1 MGFKRIRRNACT
13 GQINYR
19 TTGDSG
25 PRPKKTIMV
34 KSITTIICG
43 FLVLLSVSSCR
54 KEQEEPCPENG
65 RVTFTVAQTRATQEG
80 TFEKGNS
87 IGVFAIEPKTGV
99 YWATN
104 NKYTYDGR
112 AFKPATEED
121 NIIVTVGTDLDFYVY
136 YPFKEG
142 QTDITAISHSIGD
155 QQEKSG
161 WLSADF
167 LTASYTDVIQ
177 DYTIP
182 LHFEHRLSTVEVR
195 VEGSDRVDGAR
206 MENVK
211 YGSRFNLLTGKTVT
225 DETRGS
231 YAMYRYSSGNLTT
244 VFRMT
249 IPAQTLTTTS
259 NYITLTGTPD
269 MKLRGTSDMT
279 TEPGRI
285 HNYRIDY
292 KIRITVL
299 DYPQGGSTT
308 GAGLY
313 DMGSTCTV
321 TASVNGGYEFA
332 GWYEDGRIVSNDT
345 RYSFEVLS
353 DRTLEPRYRNYGG
366 WSVTLTAN
374 PSVIGWQGGRSS
386 LVAGASR
393 GVFVNGV
400 AENTQTAVPSLS
412 GGAEGFL
419 LSGNTVTVSENLS
432 GSSRS
437 CVFTASHG
445 GSSATATITQEGSPV
460 SYYFS
465 YADGGTSHS
474 ERVESSSGS
483 FILDITSYK
492 KSKYSINSLVYWV
505 TYVHNVVY
513 SFYRSMIYCY
523 INSTQRCAGSI
534 VIDIIPTNG
543 ADKRKFFPFAPYF
556 PVTNVIKRYFYPYF
570 PAIIG
575 IKGYSFPYFPYLS
588 GIMKI
593 KTALYF
599 LFSRL
604 DWHKTVVF
612 PCLGEIYEGIR
623 SLSWEIPVT

>member
-1 MGFKRIRRNACT
+1 
-13 GQINYR
+13 
-19 TTGDSG
+19 
-25 PRPKKTIMV
+25 MV

-104 NKYTYDGR
+104 NKYTYDGQ

-142 QTDITAISHSIGD
+142 QTDITAISHAIGD

-231 YAMYRYSSGNLTT
+231 YAMYRYSSGNLIT

-419 LSGNTVTVSENLS
+419 LSGNTVTVSENPS

-445 GSSATATITQEGSPV
+445 GRSATATITQEGSPV

-492 KSKYSINSLVYWV
+492 K
-505 TYVHNVVY
+505 TG
-513 SFYRSMIYCY
+513 
-523 INSTQRCAGSI
+523 NSTKALSWSASGDSWIHVNGSSVSYEENPAKEI
-534 VIDIIPTNG
+534 RSGNVTLTQEESNMKLTLTVRQKGKTSIDI
-543 ADKRKFFPFAPYF
+543 
-556 PVTNVIKRYFYPYF
+556 
-570 PAIIG
+570 
-575 IKGYSFPYFPYLS
+575 
-588 GIMKI
+588 
-593 KTALYF
+593 
-599 LFSRL
+599 
-604 DWHKTVVF
+604 
-612 PCLGEIYEGIR
+612 EQ
-623 SLSWEIPVT
+623 